1 MAKKKIIKLLLFFK
15 QKMCHFIYFLYL
27 NEMKKFFK
35 IEDFWKG
42 SND

>member
-1 MAKKKIIKLLLFFK
+1 MAEEKIHKASSFLQAKDVPFF
-15 QKMCHFIYFLYL
+15 YFLYL

-42 SND
+42 SNH